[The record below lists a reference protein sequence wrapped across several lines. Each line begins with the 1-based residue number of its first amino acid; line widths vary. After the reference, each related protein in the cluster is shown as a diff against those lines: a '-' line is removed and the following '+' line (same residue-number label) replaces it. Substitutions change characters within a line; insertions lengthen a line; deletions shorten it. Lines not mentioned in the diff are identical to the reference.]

1 MLPFNQDTPSDPLK
15 PFDPLKALQN
25 LSPKSMRQPLCS
37 ICQEPM
43 ESDPDQD
50 VCGAE
55 CAMVEYERRLEKINN
70 RIPEWLKAIGVPGR
84 YTTDFPLPEAV
95 QKFLTRGDSLLFQ
108 GPTGTGK
115 TTTMVS
121 VIRELLREK
130 VLATGRNPERGM
142 FRFVNYNEFFFEAQD
157 VFRTEHDRILDYLKP
172 IARSE
177 YLFIDDLGK
186 KRVTEFVRDALY
198 YIIEQ
203 RDANR
208 RPTFITTNMTTA
220 EIEQSFDASITSRLM
235 GMCQTVKFGG
245 DDYRVAKR
253 RGL

>member
-1 MLPFNQDTPSDPLK
+1 
-15 PFDPLKALQN
+15 
-25 LSPKSMRQPLCS
+25 
-37 ICQEPM
+37 
-43 ESDPDQD
+43 
-50 VCGAE
+50 
-55 CAMVEYERRLEKINN
+55 
-70 RIPEWLKAIGVPGR
+70 
-84 YTTDFPLPEAV
+84 
-95 QKFLTRGDSLLFQ
+95 
-108 GPTGTGK
+108 
-115 TTTMVS
+115 
-121 VIRELLREK
+121 
-130 VLATGRNPERGM
+130 M